1 MAASVGPDGGQYIG
15 PQVLIDRFLGSRHC
29 RVKVPLP
36 SGPDQRGGAAG
47 TLDGVLVGQKAYIGA
62 TTLAA
67 STMRRAPT
75 RLRAVVT
82 QTDDE
87 RVTPERTVT
96 V

>member
-15 PQVLIDRFLGSRHC
+15 QQVLIDRFLGSRHC

-36 SGPDQRGGAAG
+36 SGPDQCSGAAG
-47 TLDGVLVGQKAYIGA
+47 TLDGVSVGQKAYIGA

-75 RLRAVVT
+75 R
-82 QTDDE
+82 
-87 RVTPERTVT
+87 
-96 V
+96 